1 MLIEP
6 DHIVTARSETGR
18 QGNPQAMDD
27 LAGREP
33 ALAAYIQE
41 GLAAMAGKLTLS
53 GAPTAVVQN
62 AFNEALTLVLSSV
75 EAQRRAHYDLWKG
88 TTVGTLLEQLATG
101 TKPRRRRKNDGE
113 KNT

>member
-1 MLIEP
+1 MLVEP
-6 DHIVTARSETGR
+6 DHIVTARTEMGMH
-18 QGNPQAMDD
+18 GNPQALDE

-53 GAPTAVVQN
+53 GAPTNVVQGV
-62 AFNEALTLVLSSV
+62 FNEALTLVLSSV

-88 TTVGTLLEQLATG
+88 TTVGTLIEQLETG
-101 TKPRRRRKNDGE
+101 KKPRTRRKKDGD
-113 KNT
+113 KSA